1 MKFNRNLKT
10 AVIYL
15 MTLMLSNAPQ
25 LAMGEAAHTL
35 TMIPTSSLVIE
46 LTEAQA
52 QENISS
58 FLSRTD
64 VQQQLMN
71 SGLSKEEASLR
82 LSTLSRSELNKL
94 SSQINEA
101 RAGGDLLVA
110 ILLVVVILILLKRI

>member
-1 MKFNRNLKT
+1 MKLNQKLKT
-10 AVIYL
+10 ATTYL
-15 MTLMLSNAPQ
+15 MALMLSNAPQ

-46 LTEAQA
+46 LTETQA
-52 QENISS
+52 QENISN

-82 LSTLSRSELNKL
+82 LATLSRSELNNL

-101 RAGGDLLVA
+101 RAGGVLLT
-110 ILLVVVILILLKRI
+110 ILVVILILILIGRI

>member
-1 MKFNRNLKT
+1 MKLNQKLKT
-10 AVIYL
+10 ATIYL
-15 MTLMLSNAPQ
+15 MALMLSNAPQ

-46 LTEAQA
+46 LTEVQA

-71 SGLSKEEASLR
+71 SGLSKDEASLR
-82 LSTLSRSELNKL
+82 LATLSRSELNNL

-101 RAGGDLLVA
+101 RAGGVLLT
-110 ILLVVVILILLKRI
+110 ILVVILILILIGRI